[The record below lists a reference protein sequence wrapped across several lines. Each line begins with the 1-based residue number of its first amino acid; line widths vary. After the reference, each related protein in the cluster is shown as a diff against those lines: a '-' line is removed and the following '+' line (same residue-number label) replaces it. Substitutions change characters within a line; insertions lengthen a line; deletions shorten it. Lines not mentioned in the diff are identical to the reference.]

1 MGPDVTAPPMVMRGT
16 LRWRVLVWACSD
28 PGEWSIRSLAV
39 DLEEE
44 HGRVKAAVYALQARG
59 LLAYGLRL
67 RPTPT
72 GRRALDA
79 VPQPTKSRGQHA
91 QTG

>member
-1 MGPDVTAPPMVMRGT
+1 MTAPPMVKRGT

-28 PGEWSIRSLAV
+28 PGDWSACTLAA
-39 DLEEE
+39 DLDEEA
-44 HGRVKAAVYALQARG
+44 GRVRDAVYGLQQRG
-59 LLAYGLRL
+59 LMAYGARL

-79 VPQPTKSRGQHA
+79 A
-91 QTG
+91 